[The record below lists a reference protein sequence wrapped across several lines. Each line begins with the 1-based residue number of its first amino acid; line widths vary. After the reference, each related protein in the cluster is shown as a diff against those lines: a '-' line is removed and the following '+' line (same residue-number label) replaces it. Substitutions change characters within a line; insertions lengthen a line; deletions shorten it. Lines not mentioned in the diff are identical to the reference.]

1 MCARRWCRILI
12 DSGVMHLRLPAL
24 LFLIVLL
31 PGPLAAAP
39 YEREYDEPA
48 PWTEDV
54 KALPA
59 LPQEDDLIVLDV
71 DGPQRNFKH
80 YIDGKSVTTYAD
92 GVVTYTVVITS
103 GSGVKNIFFEGM
115 RCDMGRYK
123 TYAYGTGDGAF
134 QQSLTAAWQRVRTR
148 SGPTNYRSD
157 LLRYYLC
164 GADGFP
170 LKPEQII
177 DRLKRPQTI
186 PSRNNG

>member
-1 MCARRWCRILI
+1 
-12 DSGVMHLRLPAL
+12 MHLRLPAL